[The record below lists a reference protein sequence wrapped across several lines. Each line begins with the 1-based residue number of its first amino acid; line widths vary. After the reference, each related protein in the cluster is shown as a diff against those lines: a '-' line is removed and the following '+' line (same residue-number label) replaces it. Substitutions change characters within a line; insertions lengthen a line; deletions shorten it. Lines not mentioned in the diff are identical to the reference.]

1 VAKLS
6 KWAIFLRAFLVVFL
20 SGAVSRPV
28 VADEAERQAWDEAR
42 RLCHPD
48 AFFSYLSRYPS
59 GEHVDQALVALSE
72 LGALQVAEGELFSSY
87 CRSQTRELPVIPVP
101 VKAKPSAPIGGSDV
115 DPY

>member
-20 SGAVSRPV
+20 SGTASRSV
-28 VADEAERQAWDEAR
+28 TADEGERQAWAEAQ
-42 RLCHPD
+42 RLCDPD

-59 GEHVDQALVALSE
+59 GEHVDQALIALSE
-72 LGALQVAEGELFSSY
+72 LGALQVAEGELFSSF
-87 CRSQTRELPVIPVP
+87 CQNPVRQLPVIPAPVP
-101 VKAKPSAPIGGSDV
+101 VQAQSGPSGGSD